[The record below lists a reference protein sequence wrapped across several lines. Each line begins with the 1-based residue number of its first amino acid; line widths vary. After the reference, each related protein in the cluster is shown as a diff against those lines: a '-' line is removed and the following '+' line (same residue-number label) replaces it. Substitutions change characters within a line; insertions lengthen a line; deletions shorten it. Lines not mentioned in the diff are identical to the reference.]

1 MCGSLNVTDK
11 LVSSQ
16 IPSAIYP
23 YFHLS
28 YSQLLIYS
36 LFTPSYFV
44 IKDLIFK
51 VQIIGRFT
59 YMAIEIPE

>member
-1 MCGSLNVTDK
+1 MRGSLNVTDK
-11 LVSSQ
+11 LVSSEK
-16 IPSAIYP
+16 PSAIYA

-44 IKDLIFK
+44 IKDLIIQSADNRK
-51 VQIIGRFT
+51 VYLHGD
-59 YMAIEIPE
+59 